1 MNVEIQVND
10 VYKPLLNDE
19 TRTQICYGGSSSG
32 KSYFFIAQRMILDI
46 LNGGRNYLAIRNT
59 ANTLR
64 GSVYNEA
71 VKGIAEMG
79 LMNYFKINKSE
90 MTITCNNGYQAIL
103 KGLDDVEKIKSI
115 TPAKG
120 VLTDILIEEATE
132 TKEDDIKQ
140 LEKRLRGLSDK
151 TKRMTLIFNPVYK
164 SHWIYKQYF
173 AGKFKDTDTWYK
185 DDHVLILKT
194 TYKNNINFLSHDDIY
209 GLENETSE
217 YFYNVYTLGNWGV
230 LGSLVFTN
238 WSVEDLSSEVS
249 RLYPRYYGLDF
260 GFCVDSE
267 TEILTKAGWK
277 KQDTLT
283 NNDITLTINP
293 QSGLS
298 EWQKINNVHRFIGN
312 YDMMHIEAKAHS
324 SFTTNNHRWLIESK
338 NKWVFKTTECLGG
351 ADIIPCAKK
360 CVNLPKQ
367 KKYSNAFV
375 ELIAWYWTKG
385 QDHGGGI
392 SIWQNEGKNA
402 DRIRLALKRHFG
414 EQLVKT
420 RNGRNRAKAGWKERP
435 LHHNKCCHFAINLNG
450 SECFK
455 NVAPGKIVS
464 HEFINNLTETQLK
477 LFINVSI
484 RADGSTTNYGTRVIC
499 QSKKERLEHLQAA
512 CSLLGIR
519 TTLKETRK
527 ESIYKEFRLTLFKNN
542 DKVYIG
548 EYIKRRPLFKRFIYH
563 GLVWCPTTPN
573 GTWLARRNGTVY
585 FTGNTN
591 DPSAFSG
598 SCIKDKNLFI
608 TNEFYEYGLTND
620 MIADLV
626 KPIIGNEQLM
636 CDSAEPKSI
645 QELRDY
651 GVMAMPCVKGKSSVN
666 YGIQYLQQF
675 HIVIHKT
682 LQNAINEFS
691 LYQWDKNR
699 DGEAINKPI
708 DRYNHFIDATRY
720 AHYNREKSGG
730 LVSFGIGEER

>member
-230 LGSLVFTN
+230 LGNLVFTN
-238 WSVEDLSSEVS
+238 WSVEDLSSEMS

-260 GFCVDSE
+260 GF
-267 TEILTKAGWK
+267 
-277 KQDTLT
+277 
-283 NNDITLTINP
+283 
-293 QSGLS
+293 
-298 EWQKINNVHRFIGN
+298 
-312 YDMMHIEAKAHS
+312 
-324 SFTTNNHRWLIESK
+324 
-338 NKWVFKTTECLGG
+338 
-351 ADIIPCAKK
+351 
-360 CVNLPKQ
+360 
-367 KKYSNAFV
+367 
-375 ELIAWYWTKG
+375 
-385 QDHGGGI
+385 
-392 SIWQNEGKNA
+392 
-402 DRIRLALKRHFG
+402 
-414 EQLVKT
+414 
-420 RNGRNRAKAGWKERP
+420 
-435 LHHNKCCHFAINLNG
+435 
-450 SECFK
+450 
-455 NVAPGKIVS
+455 
-464 HEFINNLTETQLK
+464 
-477 LFINVSI
+477 
-484 RADGSTTNYGTRVIC
+484 
-499 QSKKERLEHLQAA
+499 
-512 CSLLGIR
+512 
-519 TTLKETRK
+519 
-527 ESIYKEFRLTLFKNN
+527 
-542 DKVYIG
+542 
-548 EYIKRRPLFKRFIYH
+548 
-563 GLVWCPTTPN
+563 
-573 GTWLARRNGTVY
+573 
-585 FTGNTN
+585 TN